1 NTHEPAD
8 HVDTKT
14 NEHQS
19 FLDVNNSQAQPHR
32 FHWAGIPRPSTAD
45 RSNMYLAWLLLV
57 LQALTGVGALLFFC
71 ESVFAYGGASWL
83 KVYGVSIGLPQM
95 IFTSVAAVL
104 IRRVPRKQFLHCSTI
119 IMSIAYLL
127 LGLLLQAITLITVP
141 PTTFNRPET
150 RNLYVWYSCD
160 RLVHISHIPYC
171 SSAISNLITVTF
183 SQLSQFQDLKPN
195 APLLVVPMVLCL
207 VGYSLAWGPL
217 PIVIASELLGTQFIG
232 FTIGI
237 GMTLHWLVS
246 LAVIFLFEPILA
258 IVGSFGCF
266 GLMAVVCSTCG
277 IFIHYHLPET
287 GGTTSNVQCGP
298 LNLPTK
304 SDCTTL
310 SSCGEI
316 KIPRTKRI

>member
-1 NTHEPAD
+1 
-8 HVDTKT
+8 
-14 NEHQS
+14 
-19 FLDVNNSQAQPHR
+19 
-32 FHWAGIPRPSTAD
+32 
-45 RSNMYLAWLLLV
+45 MYLAWLLLV

-71 ESVFAYGGASWL
+71 ESVSAYGGASWL

-95 IFTSVAAVL
+95 LFRSVVAVL

-127 LGLLLQAITLITVP
+127 LGLLLQ
-141 PTTFNRPET
+141 
-150 RNLYVWYSCD
+150 
-160 RLVHISHIPYC
+160 
-171 SSAISNLITVTF
+171 
-183 SQLSQFQDLKPN
+183 FQDLKPN
-195 APLLVVPMVLCL
+195 APLLVVPKALCL

-217 PIVIASELLGTQFIG
+217 SIVLTSELLGTQFIG
-232 FTIGI
+232 FIIGLV
-237 GMTLHWLVS
+237 MTLHWLAS

-258 IVGSFGCF
+258 SVVSFSYF
-266 GLMAVVCSTCG
+266 GLMAIVCSTCG
-277 IFIHYHLPET
+277 ICIHYHLPGT

-310 SSCGEI
+310 SSSGEI